1 MTQNTPHSPPARPLS
16 PHLQIYR
23 SQLTSVLSII
33 HRLTGITL
41 SLGTVFLVI
50 WLGSIAEGPQ
60 TYQAI
65 SVWSS
70 SAFGKTFLLGWAFCF
85 YFHLANGIRHL
96 FWDVGWGYELKDVYR
111 SGWTALGFAFTLTFL
126 TLLWIL

>member
-1 MTQNTPHSPPARPLS
+1 MTQTTPHSPHARPLS

-23 SQLTSVLSII
+23 RQLTSVLSII
-33 HRLTGITL
+33 HRLTGIAL

-50 WLGSIAEGPQ
+50 WLGSIAGGPQ

-65 SVWSS
+65 SLWSS

-96 FWDVGWGYELKDVYR
+96 FWDAGWGYELKDVYR

-126 TLLWIL
+126 TLLWML